1 MSVDVHRHF
10 HDELSHVKVRLLTMS
25 GEAEAAL
32 GLAVEALLERDG
44 EKARRVIAGDRVID
58 SMEVEIEEQC
68 INLLALQQPMARD
81 LRMLTSALKIAN
93 DLERVGDHAVNIAQ
107 SAERLTQAR
116 PITPEPEIVEMAR
129 LARDMLSDALEA
141 FIRGDAAA
149 GREVC
154 LRDDKVDALHRSVFR
169 ILLTH
174 MMEDPHMIGAGMELF
189 LVSRNLER
197 VADLATNIGE
207 DVVFLVEGK
216 SIKHHAEDR
225 GEARAVMRHV
235 GHMSAQPAIAPGAT
249 PAPAPRERIAAID
262 VGSNSVRLLVAEY
275 DPASG
280 LSVIDEMKDQP
291 RLAAGLATT
300 GCLDEAAIER
310 AMQTLGRMR
319 EVCQRR
325 GVKRIAAVATAAVR
339 EAENGPWFVRRVR
352 AGAGHPA
359 PDHRRGDRGRAL
371 LPVGRP
377 PLPPGRRPHP
387 RGRHRRR
394 QPGADRR
401 GRRPGRAHRVA
412 AARRGPPD
420 RAPPSR

>member
-1 MSVDVHRHF
+1 
-10 HDELSHVKVRLLTMS
+10 MS

-32 GLAVEALLERDG
+32 GLAVEALLERDPD
-44 EKARRVIAGDRVID
+44 KAHRVIVGDRVID

-107 SAERLTQAR
+107 SAERLSQAR
-116 PITPEPEIVEMAR
+116 PITPEPEIIEMAR

-225 GEARAVMRHV
+225 GEPRPSSGAY
-235 GHMSAQPAIAPGAT
+235 PAATGA
-249 PAPAPRERIAAID
+249 
-262 VGSNSVRLLVAEY
+262 
-275 DPASG
+275 
-280 LSVIDEMKDQP
+280 
-291 RLAAGLATT
+291 
-300 GCLDEAAIER
+300 
-310 AMQTLGRMR
+310 
-319 EVCQRR
+319 
-325 GVKRIAAVATAAVR
+325 
-339 EAENGPWFVRRVR
+339 
-352 AGAGHPA
+352 
-359 PDHRRGDRGRAL
+359 
-371 LPVGRP
+371 
-377 PLPPGRRPHP
+377 
-387 RGRHRRR
+387 
-394 QPGADRR
+394 
-401 GRRPGRAHRVA
+401 
-412 AARRGPPD
+412 
-420 RAPPSR
+420 

>member
-1 MSVDVHRHF
+1 MSFDAHRHF

-32 GLAVEALLERDG
+32 GLAVEALLDRDG

-107 SAERLTQAR
+107 STERLTQAR

-141 FIRGDAAA
+141 FIRGDANA

-225 GEARAVMRHV
+225 GDA
-235 GHMSAQPAIAPGAT
+235 
-249 PAPAPRERIAAID
+249 
-262 VGSNSVRLLVAEY
+262 
-275 DPASG
+275 PASG
-280 LSVIDEMKDQP
+280 VYQ
-291 RLAAGLATT
+291 ATS
-300 GCLDEAAIER
+300 G
-310 AMQTLGRMR
+310 
-319 EVCQRR
+319 
-325 GVKRIAAVATAAVR
+325 
-339 EAENGPWFVRRVR
+339 
-352 AGAGHPA
+352 
-359 PDHRRGDRGRAL
+359 
-371 LPVGRP
+371 
-377 PLPPGRRPHP
+377 
-387 RGRHRRR
+387 
-394 QPGADRR
+394 
-401 GRRPGRAHRVA
+401 
-412 AARRGPPD
+412 
-420 RAPPSR
+420 S

>member
-1 MSVDVHRHF
+1 MSVDIHRHF

-32 GLAVEALLERDG
+32 GLAVEALLERDSD
-44 EKARRVIAGDRVID
+44 KAQRVIVGDRVID
-58 SMEVEIEEQC
+58 SMEIEIEEQC

-107 SAERLTQAR
+107 SAERLTQSR
-116 PITPEPEIVEMAR
+116 PIAPEPEIVEMAR

-141 FIRGDAAA
+141 FIRGDAAS

-207 DVVFLVEGK
+207 DVVFMVEGK

-225 GEARAVMRHV
+225 GEAPAGGRTA
-235 GHMSAQPAIAPGAT
+235 SA
-249 PAPAPRERIAAID
+249 
-262 VGSNSVRLLVAEY
+262 
-275 DPASG
+275 
-280 LSVIDEMKDQP
+280 
-291 RLAAGLATT
+291 
-300 GCLDEAAIER
+300 
-310 AMQTLGRMR
+310 GR
-319 EVCQRR
+319 
-325 GVKRIAAVATAAVR
+325 
-339 EAENGPWFVRRVR
+339 
-352 AGAGHPA
+352 
-359 PDHRRGDRGRAL
+359 
-371 LPVGRP
+371 
-377 PLPPGRRPHP
+377 
-387 RGRHRRR
+387 
-394 QPGADRR
+394 
-401 GRRPGRAHRVA
+401 
-412 AARRGPPD
+412 
-420 RAPPSR
+420 

>member
-1 MSVDVHRHF
+1 MSFDVHRHF

-107 SAERLTQAR
+107 STERLTQAR

-141 FIRGDAAA
+141 FIRGDATA

-225 GEARAVMRHV
+225 GDA
-235 GHMSAQPAIAPGAT
+235 
-249 PAPAPRERIAAID
+249 
-262 VGSNSVRLLVAEY
+262 
-275 DPASG
+275 PASG
-280 LSVIDEMKDQP
+280 VYP
-291 RLAAGLATT
+291 AAS
-300 GCLDEAAIER
+300 
-310 AMQTLGRMR
+310 
-319 EVCQRR
+319 
-325 GVKRIAAVATAAVR
+325 
-339 EAENGPWFVRRVR
+339 
-352 AGAGHPA
+352 GA
-359 PDHRRGDRGRAL
+359 
-371 LPVGRP
+371 
-377 PLPPGRRPHP
+377 
-387 RGRHRRR
+387 
-394 QPGADRR
+394 
-401 GRRPGRAHRVA
+401 
-412 AARRGPPD
+412 
-420 RAPPSR
+420 